1 MQINIDKLK
10 IKKHHL
16 CIISIILF
24 STTNI
29 FASDNH
35 RQNFRA
41 SLRAIEAAG
50 MTGQEDERAE
60 DLESDVN
67 QLAATGGSAGGAV
80 VAEASPEALS
90 PVASPE
96 ATGINQGGGSNNKNR
111 GGGGRNRHRGGR
123 GKRNGGAAGGAVV
136 DSSEV
141 ASASPM
147 VEDTN
152 QGSAVGGGVA
162 DSSEFA
168 SASPM
173 VEDTNQG
180 ALILHPTAN
189 AEREAQEER
198 VRTYVE
204 EGRKSRYFDGA
215 ADAAGGGAPVIVDAN
230 QGALTVNPDSKALNE
245 AKQRYEAGVRS
256 ALVGGGFKLKSSNN
270 SKAAAGGG
278 GGGGGMQN
286 TPPSLLGD
294 GGLVS
299 ATQGKKDNLHKAHG
313 KHHHAKKY
321 QDIKQQNNYQS
332 AAKKAKSKNSIWTDV
347 FFGSM
352 EGRPN
357 SGIDKATGNYGY
369 YSLGFNHKLND
380 KNNIGL
386 IYSYSSDSMNMN
398 NDVKSQEASQG
409 SKVTLH
415 LNHKLTKDIFSDI
428 LVGYG
433 VYNQQNTNIK
443 KVANNDKIQFNAFDT
458 LIRLGQD
465 MTTKFGIIITPTV
478 GMHYVNKVQS
488 GPSDLGFSNLGYYSV
503 SALLGTKITTNI
515 KLNKYKLQP
524 SVHLNLLQGIKDN
537 YQNNGVLESQKIYST
552 YNLGLGM
559 QLINSN
565 IFSVDLG
572 YDFFI
577 NKQTYNHSGA
587 LTLKLAL

>member
-1 MQINIDKLK
+1 
-10 IKKHHL
+10 
-16 CIISIILF
+16 
-24 STTNI
+24 
-29 FASDNH
+29 
-35 RQNFRA
+35 
-41 SLRAIEAAG
+41 
-50 MTGQEDERAE
+50 
-60 DLESDVN
+60 
-67 QLAATGGSAGGAV
+67 
-80 VAEASPEALS
+80 
-90 PVASPE
+90 
-96 ATGINQGGGSNNKNR
+96 
-111 GGGGRNRHRGGR
+111 
-123 GKRNGGAAGGAVV
+123 
-136 DSSEV
+136 
-141 ASASPM
+141 
-147 VEDTN
+147 
-152 QGSAVGGGVA
+152 
-162 DSSEFA
+162 
-168 SASPM
+168 
-173 VEDTNQG
+173 
-180 ALILHPTAN
+180 
-189 AEREAQEER
+189 
-198 VRTYVE
+198 
-204 EGRKSRYFDGA
+204 
-215 ADAAGGGAPVIVDAN
+215 
-230 QGALTVNPDSKALNE
+230 
-245 AKQRYEAGVRS
+245 
-256 ALVGGGFKLKSSNN
+256 
-270 SKAAAGGG
+270 
-278 GGGGGMQN
+278 MQN
-286 TPPSLLGD
+286 PPASSLGD

-299 ATQGKKDNLHKAHG
+299 ATPGKVDGLHKAHG